1 MHQSKEQNI
10 KLNSASCYLNRTRR
24 RDNTISVGV
33 VWNRFDVVRGPTLWV
48 IIYLNNIY
56 TCEGRIVMGYSES
69 WMEITSSS
77 RLASEISTELPV
89 HFCRRAELGHPPILL
104 LYS

>member
-1 MHQSKEQNI
+1 
-10 KLNSASCYLNRTRR
+10 
-24 RDNTISVGV
+24 
-33 VWNRFDVVRGPTLWV
+33 
-48 IIYLNNIY
+48 
-56 TCEGRIVMGYSES
+56 MGYSES